1 MQEFFKDYKNKPNK
15 EILDVMQVLKKEF
28 DKTKQILIDLTLH
41 IEDVEK
47 KFNMLNSEIKK
58 RKSNG

>member
-28 DKTKQILIDLTLH
+28 DKTKQVLIDLTLH

-47 KFNMLNSEIKK
+47 KFNVLNNEIKK

>member
-41 IEDVEK
+41 IEDIEK
-47 KFNMLNSEIKK
+47 KFNLLNNEIKK

>member
-47 KFNMLNSEIKK
+47 KFNMLNKEIKK

>member
-47 KFNMLNSEIKK
+47 KFNMLNNEIKK

>member
-1 MQEFFKDYKNKPNK
+1 
-15 EILDVMQVLKKEF
+15 MQVLKKEF

-47 KFNMLNSEIKK
+47 KFNMLNNEIKK

>member
-47 KFNMLNSEIKK
+47 KFNVLNNEIKK

>member
-1 MQEFFKDYKNKPNK
+1 
-15 EILDVMQVLKKEF
+15 MQVLKKEF

-47 KFNMLNSEIKK
+47 KFNVLNNEIKK